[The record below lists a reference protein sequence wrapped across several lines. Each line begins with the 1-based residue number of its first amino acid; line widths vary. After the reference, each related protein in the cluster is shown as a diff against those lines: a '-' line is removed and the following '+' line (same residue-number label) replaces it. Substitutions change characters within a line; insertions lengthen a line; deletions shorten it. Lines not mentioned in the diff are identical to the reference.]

1 MSKSNRFSGYFA
13 SPLRYPGGK
22 GRLGPWLASV
32 ISSSRLSDGWYV
44 EPYAGGAGA
53 ALYLLRENYVGSIVI
68 NDADPVIYAFWR
80 SVVEET
86 ADFVDLI
93 RRTPVTLDER
103 ARLQEIISKP
113 DEHSSLEVGFAAFFL
128 NRTSRSGI
136 LAGGVIG
143 GKNQAGDYRLDAR
156 YKKEDLVARVQA
168 IGELRSRIAVIGMDA
183 LDLLTCHTFPHQ
195 TLFYLDPPY
204 YVKGSQ
210 LYRNH
215 YSHADHEAIARYAQ
229 EADRPLLITYD
240 DCPEI
245 RDLYKGIDSSN
256 FSLQYSTH
264 MARPMSTEV
273 LFYKNLVLPTAPQL
287 TRGRKLSTGRRS
299 SRVAPVQ
306 SAADL
311 SGIRT

>member
-1 MSKSNRFSGYFA
+1 MSKSNHFSGYFA

-32 ISSSRLSDGWYV
+32 ISGSGLNGGLYV

-53 ALYLLRENYVGSIVI
+53 ALYLLRENHVDSIVI

-80 SVVEET
+80 SVVEDT
-86 ADFVDLI
+86 SDFVDMI
-93 RRTPVTLDER
+93 RTTPVTLKER
-103 ARLQEIISKP
+103 ARLQEVVTKP
-113 DEHSSLEVGFAAFFL
+113 DQHAELELGFAAFFL

-143 GKNQAGDYRLDAR
+143 GKEQTGEYKLDAR
-156 YKKEDLVARVQA
+156 YKKDDLVARVQA
-168 IGELRSRIAVIGMDA
+168 IGALRSRITVIGMDA
-183 LDLLTCHTFPHQ
+183 LDLLSCHTFPDQ

-215 YSHADHEAIARYAQ
+215 YHHSDHEAIAQYAQ
-229 EADRPLLITYD
+229 RATQPLLITYD

-245 RDLYKGIDSSN
+245 RDLYHGMNSSN

-273 LFYKNLVLPTAPQL
+273 LFYKNLELPTAPQL
-287 TRGRKLSTGRRS
+287 TRGSKLSTGRRT
-299 SRVAPVQ
+299 SRAAPAQ
-306 SAADL
+306 AAANL
-311 SGIRT
+311 AGI